1 VSRGAGSDDRTP
13 ILVGAGQL
21 TQREVMPADA
31 LEPLAMMEVVAR
43 RAADDARAGPGLLA
57 RIDSLAVVNVFCW
70 PYANPPRL
78 LAERLGIHPAE
89 ELYTTVGGSTPQWL
103 VNETA
108 ARIAS
113 GRVRLAL
120 LAGAEAVRT
129 VMQARKARVRLRW
142 SSGGDGS
149 PTIVGDARDGTSEH
163 EVAQGFMLPT
173 QIYPLFENALRAR
186 AGRGVDAHAAMLGE
200 LCSRLSAVAAG
211 NPHAWFREARSAGEI
226 ATIAP
231 SNRMI
236 GFPYPKMMN
245 AIIEVDQAA
254 AVLMT
259 SAGEARALGIPPD
272 RWVYLWGTGQA
283 HDRWFVSD
291 RVDYTSSPA
300 IREAGCQALAAA
312 GIAIDRV
319 DHLDLYSCFPAA
331 VQIGRDMLGIAAD
344 DPRPLTVTGG
354 LPYFGGPGNNY
365 SMHAIAET
373 MDRVRARPGSI
384 GLVTALGWYLTKHA
398 VGVYCAEPKDGPFVR
413 EDPAPRQA
421 LLDAAPA
428 PALAREPSGPASIET
443 FTVLHDRDGAP
454 LRGLV
459 VGRLDDGRRFLAA
472 APDDPDVLAGLET
485 REAVGLRGR
494 VTTQDG
500 AGCFD
505 PR

>member
-1 VSRGAGSDDRTP
+1 VSDDRTP

-21 TQREVMPADA
+21 TQREVSPAEA

-43 RAADDARAGPGLLA
+43 RAADDAGAGTTLLG

-78 LAERLGIHPAE
+78 LAERLGIRPAE

-108 ARIAS
+108 GRIAA
-113 GRVRLAL
+113 GRVRVAL
-120 LAGAEAVRT
+120 LAGAEAVRS
-129 VMQARKARVRLRW
+129 VMQARKARVRLGW
-142 SSGGDGS
+142 SSGGDGP

-186 AGRGVDAHAAMLGE
+186 SGRDVDAHRDMLGA
-200 LCSRLSAVAAG
+200 LCSRLSAVAAE
-211 NPHAWFREARSAGEI
+211 NPYAWFRAARAPDEI
-226 ATIAP
+226 ATPGP

-236 GFPYPKMMN
+236 GFPYPKLMN

-259 SAGEARALGIPPD
+259 SVAEARALGIPRD
-272 RWVYLWGTGQA
+272 RWVYLRGTGQA
-283 HDRWFVSD
+283 HDRWFVSE

-300 IREAGCQALAAA
+300 IREAGRQALDAA
-312 GIAIDRV
+312 GITIDRV

-331 VQIGRDMLGIAAD
+331 VQIGRDMLGIAPD

-373 MDRVRARPGSI
+373 MARVRTRPGSI

-398 VGVYCAEPKDGPFVR
+398 VGIYAGEPKDGPFVR

-421 LLDAAPA
+421 LLDAEPA
-428 PALAREPSGPASIET
+428 PALALEPSGPATIET

-454 LRGLV
+454 MRGLL
-459 VGRLDDGRRFLAA
+459 VGRLDDGRRFLADT
-472 APDDPDVLAGLET
+472 PDDPAVLCGLET
-485 REAVGLRGR
+485 HEAVGRRGH
-494 VTTQDG
+494 VATADG
-500 AGCFD
+500 AARFD